1 MNNTNI
7 ESFLEEK
14 SKTFS
19 LQINKYPFPENNK
32 TNYHFHETYEIWFLI
47 KHKAQ
52 AFINTQV
59 YDLIEGDMLII
70 NKNMIHKLKV
80 TINDKIATRMV
91 LEIKEDYFNENHKN
105 LIQCFNKDCPFL
117 RLNFNDKDFV
127 KNKLMKMLN
136 EKNTD
141 KPFSQKYVDILFTE
155 LLIFLNRKIDKQKA
169 YKTNEQDETTK
180 LIMSIS
186 EYITKN
192 YQHDLKL
199 ELLAQ
204 KFSFSKYY
212 ICRKFKEITN
222 FTINEYINNVRVKKA
237 QDLLKSTETKVTEI
251 SGMVGYNSIS
261 QFYRMFNKI
270 SNTTPLEY
278 RKKQN

>member
-278 RKKQN
+278 RKKTK

>member
-7 ESFLEEK
+7 DSFLEEK

-278 RKKQN
+278 RKKTK